1 LSRFETDG
9 RGIAIVKGPHPKS
22 GYLKLVDGNR
32 GRRPINRSEPKPKP
46 SIPPPPDVL
55 GVEARAEWKR
65 VAPLLL
71 AGGVLA
77 DIDRAALAAYCT
89 AYGRWQQAERLLADS
104 ELVLTTAKRGT
115 VTNPLLRVATRA
127 QADMVRYAGEFGM
140 SPASRSRVR
149 VIDGKPS
156 AEDAFFPAS

>member
-1 LSRFETDG
+1 M
-9 RGIAIVKGPHPKS
+9 KGPHPKS

-32 GRRPINRSEPKPKP
+32 GRRRLNRAEPKPKP
-46 SIPPPPDVL
+46 SIPPPASSS
-55 GVEARAEWKR
+55 GATRIHSARAST
-65 VAPLLL
+65 PSTS
-71 AGGVLA
+71 GGVLA
-77 DIDRAALAAYCT
+77 DIDRAALAAYCV

-127 QADMVRYAGEFGM
+127 QADMVRYAAEFGM